1 MKKCLFSVI
10 FLLLLLSRIAEAAD
24 MTSSVPTGSQYKPGM
39 GYRFQIECD
48 EISSITSVNFE
59 WNGINNSA
67 GNTSNDTFYYI
78 LPGLVAGSYSYK
90 WYVSNATDSATFSNT
105 YDVLKNSSVP
115 IILTIN
121 GKQGNVSLVQY
132 TTVNFVASLNI
143 PEKVITLTS
152 NYPGFTT
159 LTNTSFLYYSTNL
172 TDANIFMI
180 SASWDGDQNYTSS
193 SKTYYFD
200 GGPPQITDVSN
211 TPGNVVGYV
220 PNAEYK
226 FQANIKDAN
235 LVDVWFETNLAGS
248 MTNYRYTTNNSVQN
262 SSGVFWITF
271 TNLRTGNFSYKW
283 HAKDDVS
290 ESSTNFINYEILKM
304 SPLVMDVLPSV
315 NILEGTQVTATC
327 YSINP
332 SEINV
337 SKFNFYKNSEVIG
350 NITSSTRMGTFLL
363 SKGTYNFTCNTSGT
377 DNYTSQSITKT
388 IIVTSAPPLQQ
399 NITGELK
406 IKDYSFPS
414 IETGNADQASFNL
427 ENAMQK
433 NIFNITVNLTGISPE
448 WYTVSTKPSSIYSSE
463 TKEVKIDFNI
473 PTDAEAKTYGIT
485 INVKGSTSDGKTISA
500 ASNVNMVVT
509 SPPSNLPPSYA
520 TASSNITNDGK
531 IIFSLEWFADSD
543 MSGYIFSSNM
553 SGEWKNDSWIPLTGS
568 SGLFNVTKDLNST
581 SGAVAWKIY
590 ANDTSNDWS
599 TSDEYTVSTKPA
611 SPDYMNLLFI
621 VILVVIALTFVI
633 IFITRKRKPKEK
645 VEYIYNKNDNKNLY
659 AL

>member
-10 FLLLLLSRIAEAAD
+10 FLLLLLSRIAEAAN
-24 MTSSVPTGSQYKPGM
+24 MTTSVPSGFQYIPGM
-39 GYRFQIECD
+39 SYRFQIKCD
-48 EISSITSVNFE
+48 EISNIVGVNFE

-67 GNTSNDTFYYI
+67 GNTSSDTFFYN
-78 LPGLVAGSYSYK
+78 LLGLAAGSYSYK
-90 WYVSNATDSATFSNT
+90 WYVSNATDSATFSNA
-105 YDVLKNSSVP
+105 YDVLQNSSVP

-121 GKQGNVSLVQY
+121 GKVGNASLTQY
-132 TTVNFVASLNI
+132 TTVNFVASLNL
-143 PEKVITLTS
+143 PNRVIKLES

-180 SASWDGDQNYTSS
+180 TASWEGDQNYTSS

-200 GGPPQITDVSN
+200 GGPPQITGVSN

-220 PNAEYK
+220 LNAEYK
-226 FQANIKDAN
+226 FQANIKDVN
-235 LVDVWFETNLAGS
+235 LIDAWFETDLTGT
-248 MTNYRYTTNNSVQN
+248 MTSYRYTTNNSVQN

-304 SPLVMDVLPSV
+304 NPLIMDVLPSTNV
-315 NILEGTQVTATC
+315 LEGTQVTATC

-332 SEINV
+332 LEINV
-337 SKFNFYKNSEVIG
+337 SKFNFYKNSELIG
-350 NITSSTRMGTFLL
+350 NITSSTRMGIFLL

-377 DNYTSQSITKT
+377 DNYTNQSITKT
-388 IIVTSAPPLQQ
+388 IIVASAPPRQQ

-414 IETGNADQASFNL
+414 IETGNAGQASFNL
-427 ENAMQK
+427 ENAVQK

-500 ASNVNMVVT
+500 AGIVNMVVT

-520 TASSNITNDGK
+520 TAGSNMTNDGK
-531 IIFSLEWFADSD
+531 IIFSLEWFADSG

-553 SGEWKNDSWIPLTGS
+553 SGEWVNDSWTPLTGS

-590 ANDTSNDWS
+590 SNDTGNDWAA
-599 TSDEYTVSTKPA
+599 SDEYTVSTKPA
-611 SPDYMNLLFI
+611 SPDYMNLLLI
-621 VILVVIALTFVI
+621 VILVVIALAFAI
-633 IFITRKRKPKEK
+633 IFLTRKREPKEK
-645 VEYIYNKNDNKNLY
+645 VEYVYKKDDNKNLY